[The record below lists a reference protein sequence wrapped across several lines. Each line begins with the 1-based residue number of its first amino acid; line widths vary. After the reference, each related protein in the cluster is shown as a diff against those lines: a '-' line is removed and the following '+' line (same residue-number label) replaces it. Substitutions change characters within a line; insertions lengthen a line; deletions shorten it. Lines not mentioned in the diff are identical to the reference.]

1 MESAM
6 TENRK
11 ESWLELCAL
20 ASVEQDPEKLLVL
33 VAEIEHLLAA
43 DDPPEKPANR
53 TLRDEGEKSNGNG
66 YHAKGRSRFA

>member
-1 MESAM
+1 M

-20 ASVEQDPEKLLVL
+20 ASVEQDPEKLLAL

-43 DDPPEKPANR
+43 DEQRKESADRA
-53 TLRDEGEKSNGNG
+53 LREGERLNDNG
-66 YHAKGRSRFA
+66 

>member
-43 DDPPEKPANR
+43 DDPPEKPAR
-53 TLRDEGEKSNGNG
+53 STTLWPAAARAISPWG
-66 YHAKGRSRFA
+66 